1 LCSEAE
7 HFAGE
12 LDIRHLLGELREYDT
27 GLWPLW
33 VPFVGSFFAKTTFAK
48 KPRWTRSMLRG
59 RPFHTPPPGAR
70 SLRWQLFPE
79 TQRRSLG
86 IIADVLINAFYV
98 QQAEFD
104 LVRVRVWGSSDNFAM
119 IAQAAYDHAVAR
131 LITAMSLLKDRFWNH
146 ERGTH
151 AKPTSDWGHSR

>member
-48 KPRWTRSMLRG
+48 SHDGRAPCYEGDPFIHHRRG
-59 RPFHTPPPGAR
+59 HDPFDGNFSLKRNAAR
-70 SLRWQLFPE
+70 SE
-79 TQRRSLG
+79 S
-86 IIADVLINAFYV
+86 
-98 QQAEFD
+98 
-104 LVRVRVWGSSDNFAM
+104 
-119 IAQAAYDHAVAR
+119 
-131 LITAMSLLKDRFWNH
+131 
-146 ERGTH
+146 
-151 AKPTSDWGHSR
+151 